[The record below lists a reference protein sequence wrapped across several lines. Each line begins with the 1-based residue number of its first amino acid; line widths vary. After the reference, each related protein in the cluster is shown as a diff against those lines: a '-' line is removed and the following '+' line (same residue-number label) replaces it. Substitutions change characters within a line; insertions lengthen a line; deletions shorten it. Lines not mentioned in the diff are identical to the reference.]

1 MFKNIL
7 FDLDGTIIDSREGII
22 NGFVYTLKH
31 FCIEVQDRT
40 SLEKFIGPPLEDTKR
55 KKCSS
60 SHIKTRTLCE

>member
-40 SLEKFIGPPLEDTKR
+40 SLEKFIGPPLEDTFVNY
-55 KKCSS
+55 
-60 SHIKTRTLCE
+60 